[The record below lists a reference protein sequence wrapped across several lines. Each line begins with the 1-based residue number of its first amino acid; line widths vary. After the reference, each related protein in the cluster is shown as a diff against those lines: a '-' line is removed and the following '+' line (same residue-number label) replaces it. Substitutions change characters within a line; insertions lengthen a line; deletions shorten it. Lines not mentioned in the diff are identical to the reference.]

1 MKDLHDQKLDELIR
15 LQDKQTSLRWN
26 FYRGIFYG
34 FGFFIG
40 SVLLI
45 SIVVYILSSIN
56 TVPLIGEY
64 TVKIIEFIQQN
75 K

>member
-1 MKDLHDQKLDELIR
+1 MSEIHNKKLDELMK
-15 LQDKQTSLRWN
+15 LQEKQASLHWN

-45 SIVVYILSSIN
+45 GVVIYILSFIN
-56 TVPLIGEY
+56 TVPIIGEY
-64 TVKIIEFIQQN
+64 TAKIIEFIQYN